1 MRDSNHPSRI
11 VTKAI
16 KQQPIRVKRP
26 GPVRDDSA
34 QFQRARKF
42 LPAMAPA
49 PCMQQAIRGGS

>member
-42 LPAMAPA
+42 LPAT